1 MNNDTVN
8 PIPPS
13 RETPAIFFQFI
24 PAGVLG
30 YVVLNWVLPE
40 REK

>member
-24 PAGVLG
+24 PKGIGVRPLLTASQ
-30 YVVLNWVLPE
+30 VKE
-40 REK
+40 